1 MISRIQS
8 ERMARSASHPAAEV
22 GARPAPPAQGDAIGV
37 DEDAEWLKSIGANG
51 QGRDTHPTPQ
61 AVGGRWVQVAYGMID
76 VACVL
81 VNGSIAFL
89 LRFSPAD
96 LHHLS
101 ISRHL
106 TAATDQLTARYGGF
120 LLLYVVLILLF
131 CQLQDLYRTPRGRP
145 SSKETFAVI
154 KAVSFATLLLTA
166 FIYLSGVDIVSRSVV
181 ATSLLLN
188 IVALAAWRYA
198 KRQLVI
204 HRVERGIGTRNAV
217 IIGAGKVGQALAREL
232 EENKLLG
239 YRFKGFLDEN
249 HSNDPR
255 MLGNI
260 ENLPRVARAQFV
272 DEVFIT
278 IPSERELVKRIAI
291 EARQHHLDVK
301 VVPDLYDGLAWNA
314 PLHRVGDFP
323 VMEIHW
329 RAIPTLGLFAK
340 RVFDVAFSSVA
351 LVLCVPLLSF
361 LAAWIKLDSPGPVFY
376 RSRRAG
382 RKGRVF
388 SCYKLRSMVPD
399 ADDLKE
405 SLRNRNER
413 QGPFFK
419 IENDPRITP
428 CGRFLRKYSL
438 DELPQLWNV
447 LKGDMSLVGPRP
459 HPIDDYSKY
468 DLDHL
473 RRLEVR
479 PGVSGLWQVT
489 ARRDPSFETSVRL
502 DLEYMDNWGF
512 ILDLRIL
519 LKTLPVVLGGKGQ

>member
-1 MISRIQS
+1 MTSRFQS
-8 ERMARSASHPAAEV
+8 EGIARSHSHRTAEV
-22 GARPAPPAQGDAIGV
+22 GARPAPAAPNDVIGV
-37 DEDAEWLKSIGANG
+37 GRGAAWLKSNG
-51 QGRDTHPTPQ
+51 SHGPDKDPHLTVR
-61 AVGGRWVQVAYGMID
+61 AVGGLWVQVAYALID

-81 VNGSIAFL
+81 VNGLIAFL

-101 ISRHL
+101 ISGHL
-106 TAATDQLTARYGGF
+106 TVAKDQPLARYGGF
-120 LLLYVVLILLF
+120 LLLYVALILLF

-188 IVALAAWRYA
+188 VVALAAWRYA

-217 IIGAGKVGQALAREL
+217 IIGAGRVGQALAQQL

-239 YRFKGFLDEN
+239 YQFKGFLDEN

-291 EARQHHLDVK
+291 EARQYHLDVK

-340 RVFDVAFSSVA
+340 RVFDVVFSSVA
-351 LVLCVPLLSF
+351 LVLCAPLLSF

-376 RSRRAG
+376 RSPRAG

-388 SCYKLRSMVPD
+388 TCYKLRSMVAD

-405 SLRNRNER
+405 SLRSRNER

-419 IENDPRITP
+419 IGNDPRITSS
-428 CGRFLRKYSL
+428 GRFLRKYSL

-468 DLDHL
+468 NLDHL

-489 ARRDPSFETSVRL
+489 ARRDPSFETSIRL

-512 ILDLRIL
+512 ILDLKIL
-519 LKTLPVVLGGKGQ
+519 LKTLPAVLGGKGQ

>member
-1 MISRIQS
+1 MTSRFQS
-8 ERMARSASHPAAEV
+8 EGIARSHSHQTAEV
-22 GARPAPPAQGDAIGV
+22 GARPAPPAPNDVIGV
-37 DEDAEWLKSIGANG
+37 GRVAEWLKSNG
-51 QGRDTHPTPQ
+51 QGRDPRPPAQT
-61 AVGGRWVQVAYGMID
+61 VGGRWVQVAYALID
-76 VACVL
+76 VVCVL
-81 VNGSIAFL
+81 VNGWIAFL
-89 LRFSPAD
+89 LHFSPTD

-101 ISRHL
+101 ISGHL
-106 TAATDQLTARYGGF
+106 TVAKDQPIARYGGF
-120 LLLYVVLILLF
+120 LLLYVALILLF

-188 IVALAAWRYA
+188 VVALAAWRYA
-198 KRQLVI
+198 KRQIVI

-232 EENKLLG
+232 EDNKLLG

-351 LVLCVPLLSF
+351 LLLCAPLFSF

-382 RKGRVF
+382 KKGRAF
-388 SCYKLRSMVPD
+388 ICYKLRSMVPD

-405 SLRNRNER
+405 SLRGRNER

-419 IENDPRITP
+419 IENDPRITRS
-428 CGRFLRKYSL
+428 GRFLRKYSL

-459 HPIDDYSKY
+459 HPLDDYLKY
-468 DLDHL
+468 DVDHL

-479 PGVSGLWQVT
+479 PGLSGLWQVT
-489 ARRDPSFETSVRL
+489 ARRDPSFETSIRL

-512 ILDLRIL
+512 TLDLKIL
-519 LKTLPVVLGGKGQ
+519 LKTLPAVLGGKGQ